1 MPAECHQCGPERP
14 LDIQV
19 ALAPQVHHRL
29 LVRMIIALGCSPVR
43 LTFFVQLLLW
53 NDLRNVEFF

>member
-1 MPAECHQCGPERP
+1 MSAEYRQCGPERP

-53 NDLRNVEFF
+53 NDFRNVEFF